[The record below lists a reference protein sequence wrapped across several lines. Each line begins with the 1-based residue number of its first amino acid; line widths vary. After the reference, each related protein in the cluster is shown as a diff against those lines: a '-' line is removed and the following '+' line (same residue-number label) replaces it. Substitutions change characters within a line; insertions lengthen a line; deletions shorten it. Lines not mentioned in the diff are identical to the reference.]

1 MDAISPDALSARGV
15 VLNQKSHIARHRQ
28 LAEPRI
34 QGRIGRGGGA
44 QQQTS
49 NVGRIQGFGQGSLD
63 AGGRVCRKHE
73 KEPATRRSF
82 SHHAASTCVSLRNDA
97 VLSVFVAN
105 RWPRL
110 FMLAARH
117 SAEKAEG
124 RGRGGNSLLKNV
136 MAVAT
141 LSRSRPVEGACA
153 DPPGNRGE
161 ADTVRASQ

>member
-1 MDAISPDALSARGV
+1 MDAISADALSARGV

-34 QGRIGRGGGA
+34 QGRIGRGAGA
-44 QQQTS
+44 QQQAS
-49 NVGRIQGFGQGSLD
+49 NVSRVQGFGQGSLD
-63 AGGRVCRKHE
+63 RGGKARREHE
-73 KEPATRRSF
+73 VEPATRRSF
-82 SHHAASTCVSLRNDA
+82 SHHAAPTCVSLRNDA

-124 RGRGGNSLLKNV
+124 RGEE
-136 MAVAT
+136 AT
-141 LSRSRPVEGACA
+141 VC
-153 DPPGNRGE
+153 
-161 ADTVRASQ
+161 